1 MIVYDITNEISFEEI
16 ENYYIPTIEQ
26 KCKEN
31 IPIMIVGNKTDI
43 DDMRKISVTQG
54 KELASRHD
62 YIYNETSCI
71 DNSNLADI
79 FRIIIEISYRKI
91 KSRLQNNNNH
101 MVQLNQNNQ
110 FGGRICFRCC

>member
-43 DDMRKISVTQG
+43 DDMRKISVTQ
-54 KELASRHD
+54 A
-62 YIYNETSCI
+62 SCI

-79 FRIIIEISYRKI
+79 FRIIIEITYRKI